1 MISIIEQA
9 IHLET
14 TAEAHYREAAQ
25 ETTDASAGKILEL
38 LANEEGEHAKIL
50 RGMMGVASLEDS
62 DVIKNAKAWVRGV
75 VEGGLPAISA
85 DANLIDVL
93 RQAMDIEQMTEV
105 FYREQAATAQ
115 DTVVKDLFE
124 KLADIEKK
132 HFLFVGSLVEHFDRP
147 NEWIESAEFGLRDE
161 Y

>member
-1 MISIIEQA
+1 MVSIIEQA

-25 ETTDASAGKILEL
+25 KTSDASASKILEL

-50 RGMMGVASLEDS
+50 RGMMDVARLEDC
-62 DVIKNAKAWVRGV
+62 DVIERAT
-75 VEGGLPAISA
+75 
-85 DANLIDVL
+85 
-93 RQAMDIEQMTEV
+93 AMDIEQMTEV
-105 FYREQAATAQ
+105 FYREQATTTQ
-115 DTVVKDLFE
+115 DTVMKDLFE

-132 HFLFVGSLVEHFDRP
+132 HFLFVGSLVEYFDRP
-147 NEWIESAEFGLRDE
+147 NEWIENAEFGLRDE

>member
-14 TAEAHYREAAQ
+14 TAESHYREAARK
-25 ETTDASAGKILEL
+25 TSDNSAGKILEL
-38 LANEEGEHAKIL
+38 LADEEGEHAKIL
-50 RGMMGVASLEDS
+50 RGMMDFANLEGFN
-62 DVIKNAKAWVRGV
+62 VLENAKTWVRGV
-75 VEGGLPAISA
+75 VEGGLLSISPDIDLL
-85 DANLIDVL
+85 DAL

-105 FYREQAATAQ
+105 FYREQATTAQ